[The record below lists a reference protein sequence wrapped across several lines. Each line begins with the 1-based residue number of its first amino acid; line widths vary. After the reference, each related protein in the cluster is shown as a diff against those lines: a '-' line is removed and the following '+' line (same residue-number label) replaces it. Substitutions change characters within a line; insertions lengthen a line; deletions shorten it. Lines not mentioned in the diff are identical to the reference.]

1 MKRILALMSAM
12 LLVLTGCG
20 GTTVENTYQQITQE
34 AAKDMMD
41 TQKVIVLDVREQ
53 DEFDAGHIPG
63 AVLLPVGTITTD
75 TAAAVIPELDSVVL
89 GELYLGS
96 ESLMPIVVE
105 KGKIN
110 ISIEN
115 SGLEASGTPLNERL
129 YGFIREKNLLEER
142 LSDIHHKQMQQ
153 IMDGVSADEAERQAE
168 MESEA
173 LAEEM
178 NQLIAN
184 FVTSNF
190 DNPLAVQIF
199 SIYCMSFPQP
209 TINKTIQEILDKAP
223 TSFKEDAF
231 VKEYLQHIE
240 ENK

>member
-1 MKRILALMSAM
+1 MRKQLLLPICFAL
-12 LLVLTGCG
+12 LLPSCASYRVE
-20 GTTVENTYQQITQE
+20 GTTNVRTLNGQHLYLKVPYQGGILDLDSCE
-34 AAKDMMD
+34 
-41 TQKVIVLDVREQ
+41 VI
-53 DEFDAGHIPG
+53 HG
-63 AVLLPVGTITTD
+63 AFQMGG
-75 TAAAVIPELDSVVL
+75 ELDSVVL

>member
-1 MKRILALMSAM
+1 MRKQLLLPICFAL
-12 LLVLTGCG
+12 LLPSCASYRVE
-20 GTTVENTYQQITQE
+20 GTTNVRTLNGQHLYLKVPYQGGILDLDSCE
-34 AAKDMMD
+34 
-41 TQKVIVLDVREQ
+41 VI
-53 DEFDAGHIPG
+53 HG
-63 AVLLPVGTITTD
+63 AFQMGG
-75 TAAAVIPELDSVVL
+75 ELDSVVL

-231 VKEYLQHIE
+231 VKEYIQLIE

>member
-1 MKRILALMSAM
+1 MRKQLLLPICFAL
-12 LLVLTGCG
+12 LLPSCASYRVE
-20 GTTVENTYQQITQE
+20 GTTNVRTLNGQHLYLKVPYQGGILDLDSCE
-34 AAKDMMD
+34 
-41 TQKVIVLDVREQ
+41 VI
-53 DEFDAGHIPG
+53 HG
-63 AVLLPVGTITTD
+63 AFQMGG
-75 TAAAVIPELDSVVL
+75 ELDSVVL

-173 LAEEM
+173 LVEEM